1 MTHPLASQLQRRLLV
16 AILAISVMARIAAA
30 LYMGN
35 AVEVLPGTFD
45 QVSYHALALRVLGGH
60 GFSFEYP
67 SWPMTAAGAPT
78 AHWSF
83 LYTLYLAAVYALFG
97 PNPLVARLIQ
107 AVIVGVLQPYLAY
120 RLGKHIYGERTGL
133 LAAAFTAIYIYFIYY
148 AATLMTEPFYITAI
162 LGALLGLLHL
172 RRATPGRE
180 SRVAMVVGVALGIA
194 VLLRQ
199 LFLLL
204 IPFPLLWLALVWL
217 TDRRRLAASEPDDRA
232 VARRAPW
239 RAMAIITG
247 VVALMILPFTAYN
260 YARYDRF
267 VLLNTNAGFAFFWAN
282 HPVYG
287 TRFQAILP
295 PELGSYQDLI
305 PEELRPLD
313 EPALEQALLARGL
326 GFVAA
331 DPVRYARLSLS
342 RVPVYFMFWPSADSG
357 MISNV
362 SRVGSFGLF
371 LPLMA
376 AGLIYSLL
384 NRETRRRTLADASL
398 LLMFAALYTAVHLLS
413 WALVRYRLPVDAILL
428 IYAGLAASVLWARID
443 KARRVDESDAVGD
456 AGGGSSASAPGASA
470 AG

>member
-1 MTHPLASQLQRRLLV
+1 MMHPTSSQPQRKMLV
-16 AILAISVMARIAAA
+16 AVLAVSVVARIAAA

-35 AVEVLPGTFD
+35 TVEVLPGTFD

-60 GFSFEYP
+60 GFSFDYP

-83 LYTLYLAAVYALFG
+83 LYTLYLTAVFALFG

-107 AVIVGVLQPYLAY
+107 AFIVGVLQPYFAY
-120 RLGKHIYGERTGL
+120 RLGKHIYGERTGM
-133 LAAAFTAIYIYFIYY
+133 LAAVFTAIYIYFIYY

-162 LGALLGLLHL
+162 MGALLGLLHL
-172 RRATPGRE
+172 RRAAPGQVN
-180 SRVAMVVGVALGIA
+180 RVALMVGLALGIA

-204 IPFPLLWLALVWL
+204 IPFLLLWLALVWL
-217 TDRRRLAASEPDDRA
+217 SDRRLGGRGPAGRGDCP
-232 VARRAPW
+232 RAPW

-247 VVALMILPFTAYN
+247 VVALMIVPFTAYN
-260 YARYDRF
+260 DARFDRF

-305 PEELRPLD
+305 PEELRHLD
-313 EPALEQALLARGL
+313 EPALEQALLRRGL

-331 DPVRYARLSLS
+331 DPARYVRLSLS
-342 RVPVYFMFWPSADSG
+342 RVPVYFIFWPSAGSG

-376 AGLIYSLL
+376 AGLIYSVL
-384 NRETRRRTLADASL
+384 NRDTRRRTLADASL
-398 LLMFAALYTAVHLLS
+398 LLIFVTFYTAVHLLS

-443 KARRVDESDAVGD
+443 KARREDEISPVGD
-456 AGGGSSASAPGASA
+456 AGHGSSASAPGSSGAR
-470 AG
+470 

>member
-1 MTHPLASQLQRRLLV
+1 MHPTSSNPGQKWLV
-16 AILAISVMARIAAA
+16 AIIAVTVTARIAAA

-35 AVEVLPGTFD
+35 TVEVLPGTFD

-133 LAAAFTAIYIYFIYY
+133 LAATFTAIYVYFIYY

-162 LGALLGLLHL
+162 MGALLGLLHL
-172 RRATPGRE
+172 RRAAPGRE
-180 SRVAMVVGVALGIA
+180 SRVALAVGLALGVT

-204 IPFPLLWLALVWL
+204 IPFLLLWLAFVRWM
-217 TDRRRLAASEPDDRA
+217 DRRSSAREPTDLA
-232 VARRAPW
+232 VAPRAPW
-239 RAMAIITG
+239 RVIVIITG
-247 VVALMILPFTAYN
+247 VVALMIVPFTAYN
-260 YARYDRF
+260 YARFDRF

-305 PEELRPLD
+305 PEELRHLD
-313 EPALEQALLARGL
+313 EPALEQTLLARGL
-326 GFVAA
+326 AFVAA
-331 DPVRYARLSLS
+331 DPVRYTRLSLS

-384 NRETRRRTLADASL
+384 NRDIRRRTLADASL
-398 LLMFAALYTAVHLLS
+398 LLMFVALYTVLHLLS

-428 IYAGLAASVLWARID
+428 VYAGLAASVLWARID
-443 KARRVDESDAVGD
+443 NARRVDEVGAEGG
-456 AGGGSSASAPGASA
+456 AGHGSSASAPGSSA
-470 AG
+470 TR